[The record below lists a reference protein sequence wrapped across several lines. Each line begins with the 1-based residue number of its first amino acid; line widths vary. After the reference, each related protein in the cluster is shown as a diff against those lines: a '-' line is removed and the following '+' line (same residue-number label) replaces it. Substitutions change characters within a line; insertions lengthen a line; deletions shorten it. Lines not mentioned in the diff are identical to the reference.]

1 MKTVVITGVST
12 GIGYDAARYL
22 LANGYRV
29 WGSVR
34 RQADADK
41 LQAELG
47 PNFSPLLFDVTD
59 EEGIRTAVAQLAE
72 QLNGRDREG
81 RGLNGLINN
90 AGIAVS
96 GPLMHMPLD
105 KFRHQLEINLVGALA
120 VTQAFLPLLGA
131 RPNPGHPPGRIVN
144 ISSVSG
150 SIVYPFFGPYAA
162 SKHGLEVISHAFRRE
177 LRPYGI
183 DVVIISPGSVQ
194 TPIWEK
200 AEEEDLGPYAD
211 TIYELMLARL
221 QKSVTRIGK
230 AGIPVELVSQTIFQ
244 ALESPRPKAR
254 YVLARNLWT
263 GWLIPRWLPS
273 RWFDRI
279 VAKRMGLDPE

>member
-22 LANGYRV
+22 LENGYQV

-34 RQADADK
+34 RQADADR

-47 PNFSPLLFDVTD
+47 ANFTPLLFDVTD
-59 EEGIRTAVAQLAE
+59 EQAIKEAAVQVEKQL
-72 QLNGRDREG
+72 DG

-96 GPLMHMPLD
+96 GPLMHIPLD
-105 KFRHQLEINLVGALA
+105 KFRQQLEINLVGALA
-120 VTQAFLPLLGA
+120 AIQAFLPLLGA
-131 RPNPGHPPGRIVN
+131 RQNPGHPPGRIVN

-162 SKHGLEVISHAFRRE
+162 SKHGLEVISHALRRE

-183 DVVIISPGSVQ
+183 DVIIIAPGSVQ
-194 TPIWEK
+194 TPIWDK
-200 AEEEDLGPYAD
+200 AEQEDVSLYAD
-211 TIYELMLARL
+211 TDYVSILKKL
-221 QKSVTRIGK
+221 QERVTRMGK
-230 AGIPVELVSQTIFQ
+230 AGIPVQAVSRAIYQ

-254 YVLARNLWT
+254 YVLARNRWS
-263 GWLIPRWLPS
+263 GWLIPRLLPF

-279 VAKRMGLDPE
+279 VAKRMGIDSE

>member
-1 MKTVVITGVST
+1 MKTVVITGAST

-22 LANGYRV
+22 LENGYQV

-34 RQADADK
+34 RQADADR

-47 PNFSPLLFDVTD
+47 VNFTPLLFDVTD
-59 EEGIRTAVAQLAE
+59 EQAIKGAAVQVEKQLK
-72 QLNGRDREG
+72 G

-96 GPLMHMPLD
+96 GPLMHIPLD
-105 KFRHQLEINLVGALA
+105 KFRQQLEINLVGALA
-120 VTQAFLPLLGA
+120 ATQAFLPLLGA
-131 RPNPGHPPGRIVN
+131 RQNPGHPPGRIVN
-144 ISSVSG
+144 LSSVSG

-162 SKHGLEVISHAFRRE
+162 SKHGLEVISHALRRE

-183 DVVIISPGSVQ
+183 DVIIIAPGSVQ
-194 TPIWEK
+194 TPIWDK
-200 AEEEDLGPYAD
+200 AEQEDISLYAD
-211 TIYELMLARL
+211 TDYVPIL
-221 QKSVTRIGK
+221 QKLQERVTRMGK
-230 AGIPVELVSQTIFQ
+230 AGIPVQVVSRAIYQ

-254 YVLARNLWT
+254 YVLARNLFS
-263 GWLIPRWLPS
+263 GWLIPYWLPF

-279 VAKRMGLDPE
+279 VAKRMGIDPE